1 MISIIISITHE
12 HDLDGLGSQA
22 IIKRYFDGLKK
33 DLILNFAHYI
43 DFTEKIKNILEK
55 SPEKLF
61 ITDLGFNDEFL
72 EVFKDLK
79 KASEKGTK
87 IFWFDHH
94 IVDEEIKEKIKDF
107 CEIYLNDTS
116 RCAAEIVQNYFSP
129 DDDIAKKVASL
140 AHDSDFKEY
149 KYDTSNKL
157 QLIIEFNRGE
167 LKIDEKRKI
176 VDFLSKGLFEN
187 GWFKSQM
194 KELKSWYENQSK
206 IALKNAKTISLP
218 KNHEL
223 MISFAKLGGGK
234 IADLLRKKYE
244 NLFAYIGIDIRFNEI
259 IIYSSNLNCRE
270 FARLFGGGGHRMRA
284 GFKYEQIFKNKD
296 VLNPIFLKDIK
307 QKIKSFIS

>member
-1 MISIIISITHE
+1 ME
-12 HDLDGLGSQA
+12 QRL
-22 IIKRYFDGLKK
+22 
-33 DLILNFAHYI
+33 HY
-43 DFTEKIKNILEK
+43 
-55 SPEKLF
+55 
-61 ITDLGFNDEFL
+61 
-72 EVFKDLK
+72 
-79 KASEKGTK
+79 
-87 IFWFDHH
+87 
-94 IVDEEIKEKIKDF
+94 
-107 CEIYLNDTS
+107 
-116 RCAAEIVQNYFSP
+116 Q
-129 DDDIAKKVASL
+129 
-140 AHDSDFKEY
+140 
-149 KYDTSNKL
+149 
-157 QLIIEFNRGE
+157 
-167 LKIDEKRKI
+167 
-176 VDFLSKGLFEN
+176 
-187 GWFKSQM
+187 SQM